1 MDVVTNANMF
11 GVEVSVLIGRALD
24 WAVEQCGLI
33 SKDKDNL
40 SDIGMRV
47 GCSPSTN
54 WVYGGPIIERE
65 LIQLKPRFLSAGYEH
80 PNGSWEWR
88 ACLLGST
95 NLDDNFEQD
104 GPTPLIAAMRC
115 YVASKLGKYIY
126 IPEVLKHMALSK
138 RSVAVDLS
146 DDSTTGEM
154 SIVPADLRINAF
166 KEPINIVPGKVQ
178 LLIKRQ
184 VVDFYPCT
192 FSMGNGPMWA
202 GMTNAIDGGLLQL
215 FVSFHHNPKTG
226 RLHVLPNTLY
236 FQKRS
241 EIVKP
246 EGDEGS
252 MLTDLISNAK
262 VVSFEY
268 TSG

>member
-1 MDVVTNANMF
+1 MDVVTNANMV

-24 WAVEQCGLI
+24 WAVEQCELI

-40 SDIGMRV
+40 PDV
-47 GCSPSTN
+47 ST
-54 WVYGGPIIERE
+54 
-65 LIQLKPRFLSAGYEH
+65 A
-80 PNGSWEWR
+80 
-88 ACLLGST
+88 
-95 NLDDNFEQD
+95 D
-104 GPTPLIAAMRC
+104 
-115 YVASKLGKYIY
+115 
-126 IPEVLKHMALSK
+126 
-138 RSVAVDLS
+138 
-146 DDSTTGEM
+146 EM
-154 SIVPADLRINAF
+154 SIVPVDLRLNAF
-166 KEPINIVPGKVQ
+166 KEPINIVPDKVQ

-202 GMTNAIDGGLLQL
+202 GVTNAIDGGLLQL
-215 FVSFHHNPKTG
+215 FVSFRHNPKTG

-252 MLTDLISNAK
+252 MLTDLISNAT